1 MQSEVIKLPTIEA
14 LSSVNPLYNPHQL
27 PNRVVGHN
35 TNRHNINRHIILG
48 TIPDLD
54 TASDEKVDRGLGS
67 RLEASANFFHIA
79 LEGCRSNYNWQI
91 DGFYQKIFR
100 AADNF

>member
-14 LSSVNPLYNPHQL
+14 LSSVNNPHQL
-27 PNRVVGHN
+27 PNRVVGYN

-54 TASDEKVDRGLGS
+54 TASDEKMDRGQGWWCQQTFS
-67 RLEASANFFHIA
+67 MV
-79 LEGCRSNYNWQI
+79 LEGSHVVI
-91 DGFYQKIFR
+91 TTGK
-100 AADNF
+100 